1 MERIEF
7 TCMECDNEC
16 RLSLRC
22 DSSDTPEHCPINPY
36 DETTPVWE
44 N

>member
-22 DSSDTPEHCPINPY
+22 DSGDTPKDCPV
-36 DETTPVWE
+36 DADDGETPVWE